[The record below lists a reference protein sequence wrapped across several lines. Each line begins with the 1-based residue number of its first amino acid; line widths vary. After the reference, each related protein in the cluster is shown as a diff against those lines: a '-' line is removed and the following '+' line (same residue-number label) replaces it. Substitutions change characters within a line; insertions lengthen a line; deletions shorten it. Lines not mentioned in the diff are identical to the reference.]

1 MQPEYE
7 QYHVGDEIDIRVVRE
22 EDDFMLA
29 LPKAEPQSTKQT
41 STLVSLSEGA
51 LVNGVLK
58 SIKGHCLFVQI
69 GVSNKV
75 P

>member
-41 STLVSLSEGA
+41 ST
-51 LVNGVLK
+51 
-58 SIKGHCLFVQI
+58 
-69 GVSNKV
+69 
-75 P
+75 